1 MAFDLAFHALRK
13 NGVLYTSF
21 KYGNDAGM
29 RDGRWFTDMD
39 EPSLRAA
46 LMLRFEIL
54 DLWKSRDVRQ
64 SREDELWLNVL
75 AKRRS

>member
-1 MAFDLAFHALRK
+1 
-13 NGVLYTSF
+13 
-21 KYGNDAGM
+21 M
-29 RDGRWFTDMD
+29 RDSRWFTDMD

-54 DLWKSRDVRQ
+54 DLLKSRDVRQ